1 MNQGALNT
9 FTQELSKVWG
19 PLSSSLTFQAKSLTQ
34 DLIRN
39 CEGEDWVSDLLKNKE
54 PEKEVARSEEHGFLL
69 LGHVEQ
75 KEDTSPPHDH
85 GCGWVVYSVAQGS
98 VEMGIFQRVV
108 DPDGTF
114 HLVQK
119 DSYIVTPGQCSI
131 YLPGDIHATRTLE
144 DNTLMFRL
152 TSCDFHEEVRGGRLV
167 RYVNADYQAW

>member
-54 PEKEVARSEEHGFLL
+54 PEKEVSRSEEHGFLL

-75 KEDTSPPHDH
+75 KEDMNRP
-85 GCGWVVYSVAQGS
+85 
-98 VEMGIFQRVV
+98 GISG
-108 DPDGTF
+108 DS
-114 HLVQK
+114 LV
-119 DSYIVTPGQCSI
+119 
-131 YLPGDIHATRTLE
+131 
-144 DNTLMFRL
+144 
-152 TSCDFHEEVRGGRLV
+152 
-167 RYVNADYQAW
+167 